1 MLRAVRYKENE
12 LRRLSESR
20 VGKHSRSIRLR
31 GGRGSV
37 SGIRLKQE
45 RGVEEE
51 RGGERRR
58 EEERGGE
65 RRREEERGGERIMS
79 CHFVEKEERTRTHAN
94 NQ

>member
-65 RRREEERGGERIMS
+65 RRMS

>member
-12 LRRLSESR
+12 LRRLSESK
-20 VGKHSRSIRLR
+20 VGKRNRSLRLR
-31 GGRGSV
+31 GGRDSV
-37 SGIRLKQE
+37 SGIGLRQE

-51 RGGERRR
+51 RGGEKRR

-65 RRREEERGGERIMS
+65 RRMS

-94 NQ
+94 NR